1 MGNPIRFAIC
11 DDETQQTAYLRTI
24 VQNWAANQN
33 INATI
38 AEFTSAE
45 AFLFDWK
52 PNSFDILL
60 LDIQMAEMDGMDLA
74 KKVREK
80 DNRAAIIFITGYD
93 KFMHMG
99 YDVSALHYLLKPVSE
114 EKLHDVLTK
123 ARQGLAVTARMITL
137 NTVDGTVRVATD
149 DIIFAEMFSHYAEIH
164 TTTQVLR
171 VKIKMS
177 ELEELLGEGFFR
189 PHRSYIAGLAHVDG
203 VSRAGMKMSGG
214 RVLPI
219 SRNLYDAAHKAFI
232 NFNFTARGQ

>member
-1 MGNPIRFAIC
+1 VRIAIC
-11 DDETQQTAYLRTI
+11 DDETRQTALLSTI
-24 VQNWAANQN
+24 VQNWAAGQN

-38 AEFTSAE
+38 AEFPSAE
-45 AFLFDWK
+45 AFLFDWE

-80 DNRAAIIFITGYD
+80 DSRAAIIFVTGYD

-99 YDVSALHYLLKPVSE
+99 YDVAALHYLLKPVSK

-123 ARQGLAVTARMITL
+123 ARQGLAITTRVIAL
-137 NTVDGTVRVATD
+137 NTVDGMVRVAAD
-149 DIIFAEMFSHYAEIH
+149 EIIFAEMFSHYAEIH
-164 TTTQVLR
+164 VAAQDLPFR
-171 VKIKMS
+171 VKIKMG

-189 PHRSYIAGLAHVDG
+189 PHRSYIGGMAHVDG
-203 VSRAGMKMSGG
+203 VSRAGMRLSNG
-214 RVLPI
+214 RELPI

-232 NFNFTARGQ
+232 QYNFRKK